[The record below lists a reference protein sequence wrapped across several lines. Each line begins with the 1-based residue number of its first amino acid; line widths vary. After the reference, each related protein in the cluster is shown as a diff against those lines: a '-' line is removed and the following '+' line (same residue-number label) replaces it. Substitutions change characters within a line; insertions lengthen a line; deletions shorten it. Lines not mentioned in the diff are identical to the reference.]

1 MFCDN
6 WKCSVLLWRVTCLLC
21 LVWVTKTPNVL
32 SSNIDPALAED
43 AILLTLSPS
52 MCSAPFNS
60 VLKSFFLAACVCVCV
75 CMADFPFV
83 GRLILKVWDGN
94 DSHISSLFTLG
105 AVFCVCSLP
114 FLVPRLN

>member
-1 MFCDN
+1 M
-6 WKCSVLLWRVTCLLC
+6 
-21 LVWVTKTPNVL
+21 WVTKTPNVL

-60 VLKSFFLAACVCVCV
+60 VLKSFFLAACVCVC
-75 CMADFPFV
+75 MADFPFV

>member
-1 MFCDN
+1 M
-6 WKCSVLLWRVTCLLC
+6 
-21 LVWVTKTPNVL
+21 WVTKTPNVL

-60 VLKSFFLAACVCVCV
+60 VLKSFFFFLAACVCVCV

-94 DSHISSLFTLG
+94 DSHICSLFTLG
-105 AVFCVCSLP
+105 AVFVYAH
-114 FLVPRLN
+114 FLSSSQG